1 MVKSEK
7 GMSLVKLIF
16 IVLIALTLIMLITII
31 LTGENGLINQWKS
44 ELNENKTN
52 YVIKVNENQEM

>member
-52 YVIKVNENQEM
+52 YVIKVKENQEM